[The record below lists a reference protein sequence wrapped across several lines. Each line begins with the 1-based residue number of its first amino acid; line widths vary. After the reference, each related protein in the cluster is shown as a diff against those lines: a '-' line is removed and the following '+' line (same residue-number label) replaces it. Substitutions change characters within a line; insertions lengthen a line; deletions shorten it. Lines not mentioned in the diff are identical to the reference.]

1 MNSIVNRI
9 VIRVQPRRVQ
19 PRRFASFPLGHQE
32 TGFDQM
38 GLEHPGE
45 ESLGGAHPRSEA
57 PGNGAPGNGVPRSGH
72 AADPISNLPWS
83 TSPGQDQVTTAESTV
98 GEPANSHRP
107 QSPLTG
113 ANALDLATDSPLARR
128 SAQLRPAE
136 TFAGEAVNKL
146 FWLLCLAALIFGTMQ
161 LGPYLVEKYQYAA
174 TAGRVKAEY
183 ENAVNILKNNPLAGI
198 SKAYQLVA
206 QAVKPSVVSIKC
218 IKVASV
224 GRRSQ
229 AIIGAGQGSGVVISA
244 DGYIVTNAHVIE
256 DSGDI
261 LVKLSDRREFPAVVV
276 GTDPLTDVAVL
287 KIKADKLIPARWG
300 DSELLEVGS
309 IVWAIGTPYELEQ
322 TVTSGVVSGK
332 NRYER
337 EGDQERVQQ
346 ELIQTDAAVNPGNSG
361 GPLINTEGLVVGIN
375 TSIYGDKFQ
384 GISFAVPSQIVRYV
398 TDQLITNGEVR
409 RGFLGFVPHPVSAAQ
424 AAVLSLPDFDGARIG
439 QVTPN
444 SPADLA
450 GLRVDDVIRRWNDVK
465 IKDHRDV
472 FRLVATTPPN
482 SKARVEIIREGRPI
496 NLEVVTGDR
505 KQLQQSFPPDG
516 FQNPQ

>member
-1 MNSIVNRI
+1 M
-9 VIRVQPRRVQ
+9 
-19 PRRFASFPLGHQE
+19 
-32 TGFDQM
+32 
-38 GLEHPGE
+38 
-45 ESLGGAHPRSEA
+45 
-57 PGNGAPGNGVPRSGH
+57 
-72 AADPISNLPWS
+72 
-83 TSPGQDQVTTAESTV
+83 
-98 GEPANSHRP
+98 
-107 QSPLTG
+107 
-113 ANALDLATDSPLARR
+113 
-128 SAQLRPAE
+128 
-136 TFAGEAVNKL
+136 
-146 FWLLCLAALIFGTMQ
+146 
-161 LGPYLVEKYQYAA
+161 
-174 TAGRVKAEY
+174 
-183 ENAVNILKNNPLAGI
+183 
-198 SKAYQLVA
+198 
-206 QAVKPSVVSIKC
+206 
-218 IKVASV
+218 
-224 GRRSQ
+224 
-229 AIIGAGQGSGVVISA
+229 VISA

>member
-1 MNSIVNRI
+1 VNQDKPVNNSGPRELFNREPLEMDQPDGPLPEGQLTSNKSHSPTAWAKATMNAPVTSGSDFSPSSNGHVVARPEPSAVN
-9 VIRVQPRRVQ
+9 
-19 PRRFASFPLGHQE
+19 
-32 TGFDQM
+32 GF
-38 GLEHPGE
+38 
-45 ESLGGAHPRSEA
+45 
-57 PGNGAPGNGVPRSGH
+57 
-72 AADPISNLPWS
+72 
-83 TSPGQDQVTTAESTV
+83 
-98 GEPANSHRP
+98 EPT
-107 QSPLTG
+107 PLTPNVRRG
-113 ANALDLATDSPLARR
+113 AN
-128 SAQLRPAE
+128 LRPAE
-136 TFAGEAVNKL
+136 TFVGEAVNKL
-146 FWLLCLAALIFGTMQ
+146 FWMLCLAALIFGTLQ
-161 LGPYLVEKYQYAA
+161 VGPYLVERYQYAA

-183 ENAVNILKNNPLAGI
+183 ENAINILKDNPLVGI
-198 SKAYQLVA
+198 SKAYQLIA

-229 AIIGAGQGSGVVISA
+229 AIIGAGQGSGVIISA
-244 DGYIVTNAHVIE
+244 DGYIVTNAHVVE

-261 LVKLSDRREFPAVVV
+261 LVKLSDRREFPAVIV

-287 KIKADKLIPARWG
+287 KIRADKLIPARWG

-337 EGDQERVQQ
+337 EGDIERVQQ

-384 GISFAVPSQIVRYV
+384 GISFAVPSQIARYV
-398 TDQLITNGEVR
+398 AEQLIANGAVR
-409 RGFLGFVPHPVSAAQ
+409 RGFLGFVPQAVSSAQ
-424 AAVLSLPDFDGARIG
+424 AAVLSLPDFDGAHIRE
-439 QVTPN
+439 VTPN

-465 IKDHRDV
+465 VQDHRDV

-482 SKARVEIIREGRPI
+482 SKARVEIIRDGQPL

-505 KQLQQSFPPDG
+505 DELYQTFIR
-516 FQNPQ
+516 N

>member
-1 MNSIVNRI
+1 MNE
-9 VIRVQPRRVQ
+9 Q
-19 PRRFASFPLGHQE
+19 L
-32 TGFDQM
+32 
-38 GLEHPGE
+38 
-45 ESLGGAHPRSEA
+45 
-57 PGNGAPGNGVPRSGH
+57 SG
-72 AADPISNLPWS
+72 
-83 TSPGQDQVTTAESTV
+83 
-98 GEPANSHRP
+98 
-107 QSPLTG
+107 
-113 ANALDLATDSPLARR
+113 
-128 SAQLRPAE
+128 
-136 TFAGEAVNKL
+136 K
-146 FWLLCLAALIFGTMQ
+146 
-161 LGPYLVEKYQYAA
+161 
-174 TAGRVKAEY
+174 
-183 ENAVNILKNNPLAGI
+183 
-198 SKAYQLVA
+198 
-206 QAVKPSVVSIKC
+206 
-218 IKVASV
+218 
-224 GRRSQ
+224 
-229 AIIGAGQGSGVVISA
+229 
-244 DGYIVTNAHVIE
+244 
-256 DSGDI
+256 
-261 LVKLSDRREFPAVVV
+261 
-276 GTDPLTDVAVL
+276 
-287 KIKADKLIPARWG
+287 
-300 DSELLEVGS
+300 
-309 IVWAIGTPYELEQ
+309 
-322 TVTSGVVSGK
+322 GVVSGK